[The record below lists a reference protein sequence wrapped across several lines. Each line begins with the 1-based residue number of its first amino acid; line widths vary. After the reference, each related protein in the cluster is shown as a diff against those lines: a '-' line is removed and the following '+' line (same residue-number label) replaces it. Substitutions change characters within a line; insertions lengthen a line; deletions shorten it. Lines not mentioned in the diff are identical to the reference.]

1 MEVCA
6 KLENF
11 FTEEELLN
19 IPQSTKDKITGQFSS
34 YENIISKLREENAE
48 SVAILEREQFR
59 FEKETSTFKEQLQES
74 TESCSKLKLQ
84 ISELEESLS
93 SVQKQFRELQ
103 MLHDSS
109 VLESQST
116 KRDNELLLKEKR
128 ILSEQLEKRRHEIE
142 KMNGDL
148 KNLLE
153 QVTSANESKFAAIAS
168 SEESKL
174 KESSLLHQVS
184 RLEQEKELLNR
195 QIVDLNAELTQKN
208 SEIHTLKREKSSN
221 ILEMKNLLEERA
233 DQLHATQK
241 KLDNLKELVE
251 EKDARIEALAE
262 KIRQLNMNYCKAE
275 EQFNLEVNA
284 QAKLIDLHKNASEDN
299 QKRVQ
304 ELLSAFEEARKLL
317 NESNENAAE
326 MEKHCHELEE
336 KCKQKLDEKQDE
348 ILKLKEELKRCKE
361 AAQGLSPEK
370 IEQLFPVAAATSK
383 VIHSGMTLSEL
394 YSQYTKLQEE
404 LIQERSEKA
413 CRTREL
419 NNILAEIE
427 ERTPFIQQKLL
438 EFDKLNE
445 TIIYLKCQQSATLA
459 NNEKLLQERNDAK
472 RLENL
477 ANRENVRLKSQV
489 IDLNRQVQRLLK
501 EVEEARGGSIKDRRD
516 SFNDEDDNGEV
527 TSSDDITGDKVISRH
542 LVTFRDIEQLQIKNQ
557 QLLAAIRDL
566 SQQHEELEKKV
577 SNELSTKFEKEIT
590 VLSSELADL
599 QKQRAKQAEMLETII
614 RQRDMYRVLLTSQ
627 GFSDSLLGHP
637 EGSFGQHSTS
647 FSMDSKEAKTALNQL
662 QAEFDNYK
670 KGKAENEK
678 MLSAQLD
685 KMRTELS
692 DLRIQNAKLASQ
704 SEYSEERVKIL
715 QSNLETY
722 KKEYIVCK
730 DKNRQHTTMIVQHQ
744 QSIASLRQDLMQAQ
758 EKIAKADV
766 AVENLKA
773 ERDLLKSIETR
784 LLQEKESVVREQQHQ
799 SRMMANLQ
807 ALQNNFERIESET
820 KRNLEHQVEK
830 GEKEIAIL
838 MTKLENAHNEYRSA
852 VDIWEKQKKELQSK
866 IDAEVERNRKT
877 HEELVESYSQM
888 HAIKQELAT
897 AKAHLHTQV
906 TPEKERTIQS
916 QARTP
921 VKPTSPAPSLS
932 EMKALKVQL
941 SEAQSRLKALQEK
954 LTITAKSSE
963 QYLKMCEELE
973 LRVKEQDEINK
984 QLKDSMDSVLDSSNK
999 AKTNLEKKLED
1010 MEKNNRT
1017 LMEENMKLSQN
1028 SGSQISELQKKVVDI
1043 NKLIENYKN
1052 EAESAKKIAEQAR
1065 EDCQTQVKLMH
1076 EIQEK
1081 YQRELLLHA
1090 EDVKKST
1097 QVKEEHKKCSV
1108 LIEKLTEAK
1117 KASDHALL
1125 ENKESWLRQEEI
1137 FQRETKA
1144 LKSKICDLESCNN
1157 NLHTQLE
1164 MLGTQMAALQSK
1176 NWDDT
1181 PCANLQADL
1190 KDTHHLLQVIQFIK
1204 KEKEIAATQFD
1215 VAQSENVRLNLKVEQ
1230 LTNEL
1235 KSVRSELEEISS
1247 NAQAKAASEAQ
1258 HAELLTKIERMNLL
1272 SESNNLLRMEKEA
1285 LVEAKT
1291 KLENQLHQLQEKF
1304 QPLYE
1309 KEKELVQNVDVLTA
1323 ENNALRSEVKNWQSR
1338 TNQLLEQSHKIG
1350 PQEYK
1355 NLMREMEELK
1365 SQKSRLTEELQRKQA
1380 EVSQL
1385 TAQVNSHAMHINSLK
1400 KDAEFLNS
1408 LRNEVMTLRQDV
1420 DVFKKDVENKDA
1432 EIHKLN
1438 DAQSEHQKNSLQ
1450 LKKIARKY
1458 KQLSDEFKASNDGLE
1473 EKCKVLEEK
1482 CKTLEAS
1489 KQEESTQEMQKKVSD
1504 SEKEVVELKEEIN
1517 KQKQVIEKA
1526 KKDSENLQLSAKE
1539 KEEKA
1544 KKLLAQFRQKY
1555 SQLNREKESLVEE
1568 KSRLAKEIEEFKS
1581 QISAYS
1587 LSQEETAQQRNH
1599 SDAIIAR
1606 LEKELKAANDLRL
1619 SERKQYDELL
1629 LKVSQQKPGIKSP
1642 IVGLGDRTSGGTEPL
1657 TANIKPITSP
1667 STSGAASGLRH
1678 SPHPVSCSNRPTPT
1692 ASIRPMA
1699 IGTAPPTQARM
1710 AAVLPTTAT
1719 PPQSADDVV
1728 SSPSV
1733 AVPHA
1738 TVQPTPAT
1746 ATVAPNTMAVT
1757 VSPVI
1762 SEVASAV
1769 VQDET
1774 DIPPMTSVHP
1784 SNVAVST
1791 PATAL
1796 VPPRIE
1802 ITETMPDS
1810 AVVDSPAPTTSVIV
1824 SPPATQTQV
1833 VTPTVKRPREE
1844 SLGDADASEASLKR
1858 IRMVSE
1864 GSQTNQQHPTSVVAP
1879 TPNVAIVPAAQV
1891 IRSQSPAVCEPTPST
1906 SAQPEGKHVAAE
1918 DIHSPLNP
1926 NSASEEELL
1935 APDAEILED
1944 DKEEQIIEWE
1954 TQEEQE
1960 TKIDDDFEA
1969 EVMEEETIGG
1979 EGDEDMQEGIDVRSP
1994 DDEDM
1999 TEEQPDDAE
2008 DMGDQPTSSDLDL
2021 LDNTSNMQMD
2031 ADSSSL
2037 QSAPPEQCMAPPAF
2051 PPSVEP
2057 SPSTAPAA
2065 ESIVVPIAAPVQR
2078 TPVTLVPPRIERQAP
2093 GNRQH
2098 LTPFTIPGQG
2108 SNFEEGDDSIVPSTP
2123 TLYVPRRADGFAEA
2137 VSSPHVPQVRF
2148 SFSSSESSPTQQG
2161 LSQLASQDGLGV
2173 DDTRMDLSQFDEGG
2187 RTVPSTPL
2195 QVSPPEVIVP
2205 DVTASLE
2212 SVAASVSVPE
2222 IIVPTIKIETAEEL
2236 SADAQNVQKSDASDS
2251 VFVDPSVIKGESSSK
2266 LDEKESNVSAS
2277 DQPETSEAREETGPG
2292 TSKTDESAS
2301 ADSEQSSKSL
2311 SAPSLQR
2318 KPIVWS
2324 KLSKEPEAT
2333 SPETA
2338 ASGDVT
2344 QSPPSQGLHP
2354 TPVRGRTR
2362 ARRGRYA
2369 LSATHYSRGRGGEAA
2384 WPGSPR
2390 RGRPT
2395 RRRTMY

>member
-348 ILKLKEELKRCKE
+348 ILKLKEEMKRCKE

-1247 NAQAKAASEAQ
+1247 NAQ
-1258 HAELLTKIERMNLL
+1258 
-1272 SESNNLLRMEKEA
+1272 
-1285 LVEAKT
+1285 
-1291 KLENQLHQLQEKF
+1291 LHQLQEKF

-1450 LKKIARKY
+1450 FLI
-1458 KQLSDEFKASNDGLE
+1458 QLSFFRAPS
-1473 EKCKVLEEK
+1473 
-1482 CKTLEAS
+1482 
-1489 KQEESTQEMQKKVSD
+1489 
-1504 SEKEVVELKEEIN
+1504 
-1517 KQKQVIEKA
+1517 
-1526 KKDSENLQLSAKE
+1526 KE

-1568 KSRLAKEIEEFKS
+1568 KSRLAKEVEEFKS

-1699 IGTAPPTQARM
+1699 IGTAPPTQTRM

-1719 PPQSADDVV
+1719 PPQSADD
-1728 SSPSV
+1728 
-1733 AVPHA
+1733 
-1738 TVQPTPAT
+1738 
-1746 ATVAPNTMAVT
+1746 
-1757 VSPVI
+1757 
-1762 SEVASAV
+1762 

-1906 SAQPEGKHVAAE
+1906 SAQSEGKQVAAE

-2008 DMGDQPTSSDLDL
+2008 DMGDQPTSSDLG
-2021 LDNTSNMQMD
+2021 
-2031 ADSSSL
+2031 
-2037 QSAPPEQCMAPPAF
+2037 
-2051 PPSVEP
+2051 
-2057 SPSTAPAA
+2057 
-2065 ESIVVPIAAPVQR
+2065 I
-2078 TPVTLVPPRIERQAP
+2078 
-2093 GNRQH
+2093 
-2098 LTPFTIPGQG
+2098 
-2108 SNFEEGDDSIVPSTP
+2108 
-2123 TLYVPRRADGFAEA
+2123 
-2137 VSSPHVPQVRF
+2137 
-2148 SFSSSESSPTQQG
+2148 
-2161 LSQLASQDGLGV
+2161 
-2173 DDTRMDLSQFDEGG
+2173 
-2187 RTVPSTPL
+2187 
-2195 QVSPPEVIVP
+2195 
-2205 DVTASLE
+2205 
-2212 SVAASVSVPE
+2212 
-2222 IIVPTIKIETAEEL
+2222 
-2236 SADAQNVQKSDASDS
+2236 
-2251 VFVDPSVIKGESSSK
+2251 
-2266 LDEKESNVSAS
+2266 
-2277 DQPETSEAREETGPG
+2277 
-2292 TSKTDESAS
+2292 
-2301 ADSEQSSKSL
+2301 
-2311 SAPSLQR
+2311 
-2318 KPIVWS
+2318 
-2324 KLSKEPEAT
+2324 
-2333 SPETA
+2333 
-2338 ASGDVT
+2338 
-2344 QSPPSQGLHP
+2344 
-2354 TPVRGRTR
+2354 
-2362 ARRGRYA
+2362 
-2369 LSATHYSRGRGGEAA
+2369 
-2384 WPGSPR
+2384 
-2390 RGRPT
+2390 
-2395 RRRTMY
+2395 